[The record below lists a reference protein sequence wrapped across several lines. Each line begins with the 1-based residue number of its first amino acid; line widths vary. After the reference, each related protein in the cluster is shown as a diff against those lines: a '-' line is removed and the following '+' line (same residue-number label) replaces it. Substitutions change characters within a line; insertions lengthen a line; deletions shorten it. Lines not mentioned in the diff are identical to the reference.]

1 MDCSPPGLSIHGIFQ
16 ARILEWVAISFSN
29 IYIYIHT
36 HTHIAFG
43 ESKTLISVNSGPF
56 SVHLNFFPVQFG
68 HSVSAIRQPHSK
80 VEEGTIE
87 REGKDFWAR
96 RLRLL

>member
-29 IYIYIHT
+29 IYID
-36 HTHIAFG
+36 IAFG
-43 ESKTLISVNSGPF
+43 ESKTLISVNSRPF
-56 SVHLNFFPVQFG
+56 SVHLNFFPVQFC
-68 HSVSAIRQPHSK
+68 HSVSAIRQSHSK

-96 RLRLL
+96 RPRLL